1 MTDAV
6 VAGVSPDS
14 GNNEASIESI
24 DVDRFFESGGQEGV
38 PDALT
43 EAPAE
48 TKEPEPTAEKAEQK
62 DSASEKFVPLA
73 ALHEE
78 RERRKEEA
86 AKRRDFERQF
96 QEERQRIQL
105 MEQRFQQIMER
116 ANQTPVPN
124 FEDAPLEHLQ
134 INQARLEK
142 QLQQQNQT
150 LQQRQE
156 AEQRQHQWQ
165 QFRNRYE
172 DSLYK
177 YREAQPDLTEAMQ
190 YLAKAKVEE
199 YQAAGYSLQQAT
211 QLLHEDETAI
221 VANAFNAERNPAET
235 IYKLAKVRGYKPAS
249 EKPADAQKKLDQL
262 ESGLKA
268 SKSLGT
274 GGGKASDKFS
284 IEAVA
289 QMSNDEF
296 SDFIANDKNWEKLM
310 KQG

>member
-6 VAGVSPDS
+6 VADVSPDS

-24 DVDRFFESGGQEGV
+24 DVDRFFESGGKEGV
-38 PDALT
+38 PDAPS
-43 EAPAE
+43 EQPAE
-48 TKEPEPTAEKAEQK
+48 TKEAPTEKPAAQPEQK
-62 DSASEKFVPLA
+62 ENASEKFVPLG

-78 RERRKEEA
+78 RERRKELQ
-86 AKRRDFERQF
+86 RQV
-96 QEERQRIQL
+96 QEQQQRTQL
-105 MEQRFQQIMER
+105 MEQRFQQMMER

-134 INQARLEK
+134 LNQARLEK

-156 AEQRQHQWQ
+156 AERRQQ
-165 QFRNRYE
+165 QVQHFNNRYE
-172 DSLYK
+172 ESLYK

-199 YQAAGYSLQQAT
+199 YQAAGYSLQQAK

-284 IEAVA
+284 LEAVA